1 MALEQ
6 LGAPEMRATMKS
18 FCDALVT
25 HRDMLNQLNV
35 YPVPDG
41 DTGTNMAL
49 TLQSVVAAL
58 DDAGDDM
65 SGVCGAISH
74 GSLMGAR
81 GNSGVILSQILR
93 ALAGYVA
100 SMGAADAEV
109 LAGALRKAS
118 VAADEAVSV
127 PVEGTIL
134 TVVRDVSYAATE
146 FVKGGQATDAGPGSA
161 EAASAVSNQ
170 AVNAEAASAEG
181 GVSLVGLLEC
191 CLAAGRVSL
200 QRTPELLP
208 QLARANVVDAGGAG
222 FLLLLD
228 ALATTTDGRPLPEP
242 PVTDTTVGV
251 GAALATS
258 GATVGADTAPHGQ
271 LADTQGD
278 AGLDAGPTRYEVMF
292 FLEAPSE
299 RIGEFRSAWE
309 ELGDSIVIVGDD
321 GLWNCHIH
329 SNQIGAS
336 IEAGIEV
343 GRPFDIRITD
353 LYEQVDHIETLA
365 DPSAALSAADPVS
378 PSSAAAGIT
387 ISSTAQAAGAITE
400 VVAVSV
406 GSGVARMFESLGVRA
421 IIAGGQTMNP
431 STADFLQAIEQLG
444 AQQVVLLPN
453 NSNIIAVAE
462 QVDACTEAVVRVIP
476 TRGIAEGLAALVAY
490 NPTLDAAQNYQAM
503 FDAAAEVVAGEVTQ
517 AVRNTDSEIGPLAKG
532 QWLGLDRNGL
542 RVVANSAVGAAT
554 GLLAEL
560 LSHEHELVTVIY
572 GADATQ
578 AQVTEIQSWLA
589 TNHPDIEL
597 EAHEGN
603 QPLYNCYLGVE

>member
-65 SGVCGAISH
+65 SAVCGAISH

-100 SMGAADAEV
+100 SAGAADAEV
-109 LAGALRKAS
+109 LANALRKAS

-146 FVKGGQATDAGPGSA
+146 FVK
-161 EAASAVSNQ
+161 
-170 AVNAEAASAEG
+170 G

-258 GATVGADTAPHGQ
+258 GVTEGADTALHGQ

-336 IEAGIEV
+336 IETGIEV

-353 LYEQVDHIETLA
+353 LYEQVDHIETLT
-365 DPSAALSAADPVS
+365 DPSAALSATDPVS
-378 PSSAAAGIT
+378 PSSAAEGIT

-431 STADFLQAIEQLG
+431 STADFLQAIEELG

-517 AVRNTDSEIGPLAKG
+517 AVRDTDSEIGPVAKG

-542 RVVANSAVGAAT
+542 RVVANSAVGSAT

-578 AQVTEIQSWLA
+578 AQVAEIQSWLA
-589 TNHPDIEL
+589 TYHPDIEL

-603 QPLYNCYLGVE
+603 QPLYNFYLGVE

>member
-58 DDAGDDM
+58 EDAGDDM
-65 SGVCGAISH
+65 SAVCGAISH

-109 LAGALRKAS
+109 LAGSLRKAS

-134 TVVRDVSYAATE
+134 TVVRDVSYAAAE
-146 FVKGGQATDAGPGSA
+146 FVKGGA
-161 EAASAVSNQ
+161 
-170 AVNAEAASAEG
+170 
-181 GVSLVGLLEC
+181 SLVGLLEC

-258 GATVGADTAPHGQ
+258 GVAEGADTAPHGQ
-271 LADTQGD
+271 FAATQGD
-278 AGLDAGPTRYEVMF
+278 AALDAGPTRYEVMF

-353 LYEQVDHIETLA
+353 LYEQVDHIETLT
-365 DPSAALSAADPVS
+365 DPSAALSATDPVS
-378 PSSAAAGIT
+378 PSSAAEGIT
-387 ISSTAQAAGAITE
+387 ISTAQAAGAITE

-517 AVRNTDSEIGPLAKG
+517 AVRDTDSEIGPVAKG

-578 AQVTEIQSWLA
+578 AQVAEIQSWLA

-603 QPLYNCYLGVE
+603 QPLYSFYLGVE